1 MLQPCE
7 GPLCYTETAQIQ
19 AYLDLPSTRA
29 LLGVDPSIGN
39 FSSCS
44 STVGYAFQSHLDKW
58 AQPTQHYVSNLLDR
72 GIRVLIYAG
81 TYDWQCNWVA
91 NRLWVEKLQWAGQTG
106 FGGSHSGNQ
115 SWRGWEVDGKTVGEV
130 KERDGL
136 TFATILGAG
145 HMMSGLFEVHLYLRT
160 NNFFDRLYVPH
171 DKPAEAL
178 AMVSRW
184 LAGQEL

>member
-1 MLQPCE
+1 
-7 GPLCYTETAQIQ
+7 
-19 AYLDLPSTRA
+19 
-29 LLGVDPSIGN
+29 
-39 FSSCS
+39 
-44 STVGYAFQSHLDKW
+44 
-58 AQPTQHYVSNLLDR
+58 
-72 GIRVLIYAG
+72 
-81 TYDWQCNWVA
+81 
-91 NRLWVEKLQWAGQTG
+91 
-106 FGGSHSGNQ
+106 
-115 SWRGWEVDGKTVGEV
+115 VDGKTVGEV

-160 NNFFDRLYVPH
+160 DNFFDRLYVPH